1 MKDRRL
7 SNHCVLNQTAAQRSR
22 WRKSADST
30 TRSSCGIPAGSWDGQ
45 LTTDKTVA
53 VSDFYTA
60 HFPSGGALTVVA
72 NYADWQLGDDEPSL
86 LDEVSK
92 YIDARN
98 FTHAI
103 YSPHH
108 DKSWFYGECE
118 ARGAPLDGQKFGFS
132 HEKGCELTPGHVEDC
147 TRAAPLFQLLS
158 EKLPRRV
165 TLLMAHI
172 SVDEGEVSQM
182 QFAVGDRA
190 AVWLLPTLR
199 KSPCTVED
207 QSSQMELYPR
217 RGHYT
222 GRCLDL
228 ATSIEQTRDCVM
240 GHACVVACDQH
251 GCHLGPGVAMAQ
263 VALLEMRAA
272 SNTVS

>member
-1 MKDRRL
+1 M
-7 SNHCVLNQTAAQRSR
+7 
-22 WRKSADST
+22 
-30 TRSSCGIPAGSWDGQ
+30 P
-45 LTTDKTVA
+45 

-86 LDEVSK
+86 LDTVRQD
-92 YIDARN
+92 IDARKV
-98 FTHAI
+98 THAI

-108 DKSWFYGECE
+108 DKSWFYGRCE
-118 ARGAPLDGQKFGFS
+118 ARGAPLDPHKFGFS
-132 HEKGCELTPGHVEDC
+132 HERGCEMTPGHVEDC
-147 TRAAPLFQLLS
+147 TRSAPLFQLLS

-190 AVWLLPTLR
+190 AIWLLPTLR
-199 KSPCTVED
+199 KSPCTAED
-207 QSSQMELYPR
+207 QDRLILDAPIQVNPR
-217 RGHYT
+217 NNHSRPQGYT